1 MGVRLL
7 IHSRNDEI
15 KLLDNTIYY
24 SNKIVTI
31 ISLLTL
37 WIMKIRAKIKNKKG
51 SIKFIIF

>member
-24 SNKIVTI
+24 TN
-31 ISLLTL
+31 
-37 WIMKIRAKIKNKKG
+37 IKNLICQQRLRFKV
-51 SIKFIIF
+51 S